1 MNLAKNIKSNGLVY
15 LLTVLFLISCN
26 QSHNQ
31 HSPPSE
37 PNNPLLLI
45 SFDGFMNEYLD
56 RNPTPNFDR
65 FIEAGTRAE
74 YLIPVF
80 PTKTFP
86 NHYSQVTGLLVEN
99 HGIIANSFPDDSLD
113 ARFSFGP
120 PEDSPN
126 DERWWGGEPIWTT
139 VEKQGKTAAT
149 MFWPGSEA
157 SIDGV
162 QPTKWK
168 PYDGSVDNYSR
179 IDSVMNWLDSTGEI
193 NADFATLYFSDVDS
207 RGHSYGPDSPEVDR
221 AVMEADSLL
230 GYLWDEI
237 DSHGLREQLNVIVV
251 SDHGMAEL
259 SEEKVIFLDDMI
271 DLDSVE
277 MIDWSPVA
285 MIKPDEGMKDEIYQ
299 TLKQNEENYR
309 VFLKEEL
316 PDEYGFTD
324 HYRIP
329 EIIMIADVPYTIS
342 SRDFFERSDL
352 PAGMH
357 GYDHQAPEMATIF
370 MASGPAFPSGE
381 TVPAFSAL
389 NLYELMA
396 YLLELEP
403 AENDGELPQIT
414 N

>member
-1 MNLAKNIKSNGLVY
+1 MKKSILFI
-15 LLTVLFLISCN
+15 TVLILIISACD
-26 QSHNQ
+26 SDR
-31 HSPPSE
+31 SPEESTHQKV
-37 PNNPLLLI
+37 LLV
-45 SFDGFMNEYLD
+45 SFDGFMNDYLD

-65 FIEAGTRAE
+65 MIASGVKAE
-74 YLIPVF
+74 HMIPVF

-86 NHYSQVTGLLVEN
+86 NHYSQVTGLYVEN
-99 HGIIANSFPDDSLD
+99 HGIISNSFPDDSLN
-113 ARFSFGP
+113 ARFSYGP

-157 SIDGV
+157 SINGIR
-162 QPTKWK
+162 PTKWK
-168 PYDGSVDNYSR
+168 AYDGAVENYSR
-179 IDSVMNWLDSTGEI
+179 IDSMMNWLDPAGDV

-207 RGHSYGPDSPEVDR
+207 QGHSYGPNSPEVDG
-221 AVMEADSLL
+221 AVMQADSLL
-230 GYLWDEI
+230 GYLWEQIEDN
-237 DSHGLREQLNVIVV
+237 GLREKLNVIIV

-271 DLDSVE
+271 DLDNVE

-285 MIKPDEGMKDEIYQ
+285 MIEPDEGMEDEIYQ
-299 TLKQNEENYR
+299 ALKQNEENYR
-309 VFLKEEL
+309 VFLKEDL

-342 SRDFFERSDL
+342 SRDYFDPGRL

-396 YLLELEP
+396 HLLGLEP
-403 AENDGELPQIT
+403 AKNDGELIDFR
-414 N
+414 